1 MSGYYHYMSP
11 EAVRGLPT
19 GEAADVF
26 TLCVMLCELVGG
38 EHPLGVDATPR
49 RFEPSL
55 DVLERIRDMRYRIP
69 YACGPFLDVIRRN
82 LDRDPAHRM
91 SLAELK
97 EALLD
102 AATRAGLDTGE
113 HVIARLV
120 APGSD
125 DADTVDLER

>member
-1 MSGYYHYMSP
+1 MPP
-11 EAVRGLPT
+11 ETVRGLPT
-19 GEAADVF
+19 GEAGDVF

-38 EHPLGVDATPR
+38 EHPLGVDATPER
-49 RFEPSL
+49 SAPSF

-69 YACGPFLDVIRRN
+69 DACQPFVDVIRRN

-97 EALLD
+97 QALLD
-102 AATRAGLDTGE
+102 AATSGCLDAGQ

-120 APGSD
+120 APGFD
-125 DADTVDLER
+125 DADTFDLER